1 MAETLTSSNPL
12 AGAQGA
18 TATLTHDYA
27 PSHDRGLPCSAGETL
42 TVLRDRFRGEASVT
56 SIPGVGT
63 LGPVAMLTLRARSRS
78 ARGTM

>member
-12 AGAQGA
+12 SGAQGA

-42 TVLRDRFRGEASVT
+42 TVLRSEPEWVRVRNS
-56 SIPGVGT
+56 
-63 LGPVAMLTLRARSRS
+63 RAQEGWVPQSFVQI
-78 ARGTM
+78 T